1 MSLTKKKWNSVSG
14 YILSTFLFWK
24 PTSIE
29 SKEGAVSPQCWFQAG
44 IVCEVK
50 VTHLCPAYSLTTPWI
65 ITHQAPLSMGFLRWE
80 YWSGL
85 PFPCPGDL
93 LNPETEPTS
102 PPLAGRVFTT
112 EPPGKLLNLDT
123 HLHSRGFGWSS
134 NWVIFSSVNWRA
146 DDTLFQLLP
155 SSQLNKKHI
164 STRSSVF
171 FGEIRSGTQMP
182 VFPHSHPTLAFLPFM
197 FSHVFNGFAGGW
209 NSQVKNHWGNS
220 LTVQWLCLHNFIAEG
235 AGSIPSQRTKILWAT
250 WHGQKIKKKE
260 PLRWGFIFHETIYLK
275 CHGYYSHS
283 LAKPRN

>member
-112 EPPGKLLNLDT
+112 EPPGKKVYNKTEMDSQYRKQASGYQWEVGRGNRQDRGTELYNLL
-123 HLHSRGFGWSS
+123 RKIQIS
-134 NWVIFSSVNWRA
+134 N
-146 DDTLFQLLP
+146 
-155 SSQLNKKHI
+155 KHI
-164 STRSSVF
+164 LYSK
-171 FGEIRSGTQMP
+171 G
-182 VFPHSHPTLAFLPFM
+182 
-197 FSHVFNGFAGGW
+197 
-209 NSQVKNHWGNS
+209 K
-220 LTVQWLCLHNFIAEG
+220 
-235 AGSIPSQRTKILWAT
+235 
-250 WHGQKIKKKE
+250 
-260 PLRWGFIFHETIYLK
+260 
-275 CHGYYSHS
+275 YSH
-283 LAKPRN
+283 